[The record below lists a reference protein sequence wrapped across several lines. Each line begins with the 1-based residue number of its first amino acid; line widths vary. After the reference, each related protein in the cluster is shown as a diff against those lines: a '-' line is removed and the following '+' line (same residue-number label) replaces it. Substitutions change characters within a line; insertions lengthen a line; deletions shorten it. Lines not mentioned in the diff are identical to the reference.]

1 MQIGINMSLA
11 ENAILKDKDSTY
23 VNVQKP
29 DIQNSDLS
37 KILIQVVLILYNFF
51 SQEHFSTLVF
61 KIW

>member
-29 DIQNSDLS
+29 DIQNSD
-37 KILIQVVLILYNFF
+37 
-51 SQEHFSTLVF
+51 
-61 KIW
+61 